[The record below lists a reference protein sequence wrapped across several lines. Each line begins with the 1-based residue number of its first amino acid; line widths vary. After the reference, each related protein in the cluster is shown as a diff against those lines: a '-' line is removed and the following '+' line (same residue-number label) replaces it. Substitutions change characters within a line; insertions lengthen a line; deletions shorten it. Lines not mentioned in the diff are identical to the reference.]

1 MPHFPYPQISYWPTL
16 PQDIYKI
23 EFPKINRATLAGIT
37 VAIAGNVLISL
48 ALNCQKLAHRR
59 LEDEREAE
67 RAELDR
73 QAALKHNN
81 HLHDVFTVAED
92 TIDTG
97 RSSPEPSIEA
107 AIPGIALLETQ
118 PLLHSSSSSSTSTYG
133 SNASDVSTIGRGTG
147 RRKRS
152 LIPTFWHRRSAENAG
167 DADPDHVG
175 ATHALL
181 PVDVVPVSRP
191 PLKNRRSS
199 SNSSNQQ
206 NGGHSGSEGD
216 YLKSKLWWLGFIL
229 MNVGEVGNFISYA
242 FAPASVVAPLGT
254 FALIANCFFAPLM
267 LGERF
272 RKLDLFGIFV
282 AIVGAV
288 TVVLSTNPSD
298 VRLNPEGLVEAIKQ
312 RTFIIYSIVYAVGVV
327 ILSGLSEGSMG
338 KRWVYVD
345 VGLCA
350 LFGGFTVLSTKAV
363 STLLTM
369 EWFEIFTEWITY
381 PVIAVLLGTGVGQIR
396 YLNRALM
403 RFDSKIVVPTQFVF
417 FNLSAIVGSAIL
429 YGDFKR
435 ASFHQIITF
444 LYGCCAT
451 FLGVFIITWSPNTSS
466 EEDSSQDVEEG
477 PGVTSTPA
485 SVRLGS
491 LSRHRA
497 TLIIPDG
504 VVNAVSTPSL
514 RRKQSDGLSMIG
526 FSPAQRLLVVHTPPR
541 DVFVRPLTQEPERE
555 GPSGSSQSPE
565 SVVGRRRTTS
575 ISWAEQE
582 PSPRPGQI
590 RRPRGPSIVG
600 KREGSRSRNHA
611 VHGTES
617 PL

>member
-92 TIDTG
+92 TIDTGKPHRPALVLYLAHKIRPVG

-216 YLKSKLWWLGFIL
+216 YLKSKLW
-229 MNVGEVGNFISYA
+229 
-242 FAPASVVAPLGT
+242 
-254 FALIANCFFAPLM
+254 
-267 LGERF
+267 
-272 RKLDLFGIFV
+272 
-282 AIVGAV
+282 
-288 TVVLSTNPSD
+288 
-298 VRLNPEGLVEAIKQ
+298 
-312 RTFIIYSIVYAVGVV
+312 
-327 ILSGLSEGSMG
+327 
-338 KRWVYVD
+338 
-345 VGLCA
+345 
-350 LFGGFTVLSTKAV
+350 
-363 STLLTM
+363 
-369 EWFEIFTEWITY
+369 
-381 PVIAVLLGTGVGQIR
+381 
-396 YLNRALM
+396 
-403 RFDSKIVVPTQFVF
+403 
-417 FNLSAIVGSAIL
+417 
-429 YGDFKR
+429 
-435 ASFHQIITF
+435 
-444 LYGCCAT
+444 
-451 FLGVFIITWSPNTSS
+451 
-466 EEDSSQDVEEG
+466 
-477 PGVTSTPA
+477 
-485 SVRLGS
+485 
-491 LSRHRA
+491 
-497 TLIIPDG
+497 
-504 VVNAVSTPSL
+504 
-514 RRKQSDGLSMIG
+514 
-526 FSPAQRLLVVHTPPR
+526 
-541 DVFVRPLTQEPERE
+541 
-555 GPSGSSQSPE
+555 
-565 SVVGRRRTTS
+565 
-575 ISWAEQE
+575 
-582 PSPRPGQI
+582 
-590 RRPRGPSIVG
+590 
-600 KREGSRSRNHA
+600 
-611 VHGTES
+611 
-617 PL
+617 